1 MKKLLLFTL
10 SLLVLSCAKDLDY
23 DVVEYTIV
31 PEKLVI
37 AEDAGLRLASNIV
50 HGNVD
55 INVKLPSAGTYR
67 IRVLDLTNRIVS
79 QDKIQ
84 ASKGDN
90 ILKVYV
96 STLPDQS
103 YTVELLTLEGASLG
117 RDVFAIQQ

>member
-1 MKKLLLFTL
+1 MKKLLLFIL
-10 SLLVLSCAKDLDY
+10 SVLVLSCAKDLDY

-67 IRVLDLTNRIVS
+67 IRVLDLTNRIIS

-84 ASKGDN
+84 APKGDN

>member
-1 MKKLLLFTL
+1 MKKILLLTL

-23 DVVEYTIV
+23 EVIDFNIV
-31 PEKLVI
+31 PDELVI

-67 IRVLDLTNRIVS
+67 IRVLDITNRIIS
-79 QDKIQ
+79 QEKIQ
-84 ASKGDN
+84 APKGDN

-96 STLPDQS
+96 STLPDES
-103 YTVELLTLEGASLG
+103 YTVELLTNEGDLIG
-117 RDVFAIQQ
+117 KDVFAIQQ

>member
-31 PEKLVI
+31 PEELVI

-84 ASKGDN
+84 APKGDN

-117 RDVFAIQQ
+117 RDLFAIQQ

>member
-31 PEKLVI
+31 PEELVI

-84 ASKGDN
+84 APKGDN

>member
-1 MKKLLLFTL
+1 MD
-10 SLLVLSCAKDLDY
+10 SLYSTSLCQW
-23 DVVEYTIV
+23 
-31 PEKLVI
+31 
-37 AEDAGLRLASNIV
+37 
-50 HGNVD
+50 H
-55 INVKLPSAGTYR
+55 SAGTYR

-84 ASKGDN
+84 APKGDN

>member
-84 ASKGDN
+84 APKGDN

>member
-1 MKKLLLFTL
+1 MKKILLLTL

-23 DVVEYTIV
+23 EVIDFNIV
-31 PEKLVI
+31 PDELVI

-67 IRVLDLTNRIVS
+67 IRVLDITNRIVS
-79 QDKIQ
+79 QEKIQ
-84 ASKGDN
+84 APKGDN

-96 STLPDQS
+96 STLPDES
-103 YTVELLTLEGASLG
+103 YTVELLTNEGDLIG
-117 RDVFAIQQ
+117 KDVFAIQQ

>member
-10 SLLVLSCAKDLDY
+10 LFLALSCAKDLDY

-84 ASKGDN
+84 APKGDN

>member
-10 SLLVLSCAKDLDY
+10 TLLVLSCTKDLDY

-67 IRVLDLTNRIVS
+67 IRILDLTNRIVS

-84 ASKGDN
+84 APKGDN

>member
-23 DVVEYTIV
+23 DVVEYTLV

-84 ASKGDN
+84 APKGDN

-103 YTVELLTLEGASLG
+103 YTVELLTLEGAYLG

>member
-1 MKKLLLFTL
+1 MRKLILFTL

-23 DVVEYTIV
+23 DVIEYNIV

-37 AEDAGLRLASNIV
+37 TEDAGLRLASNIV

-67 IRVLDLTNRIVS
+67 IRILDLTNRIIS
-79 QDKIQ
+79 QDKIE
-84 ASKGDN
+84 APEGDN

-96 STLPDQS
+96 NTLPDQS

>member
-10 SLLVLSCAKDLDY
+10 TLLVLSCTKDLDY

-67 IRVLDLTNRIVS
+67 IRILDLTNRVVS

-84 ASKGDN
+84 APKGDN

>member
-10 SLLVLSCAKDLDY
+10 LFLVLSCAKDLDY

-84 ASKGDN
+84 APKGDN

>member
-31 PEKLVI
+31 PEELVI

-84 ASKGDN
+84 APKGDN

-96 STLPDQS
+96 STFPDQS

>member
-10 SLLVLSCAKDLDY
+10 TLLVLSCTKDLDY

-84 ASKGDN
+84 APKGDN

>member
-1 MKKLLLFTL
+1 MKKLILFTL
-10 SLLVLSCAKDLDY
+10 FLLVLSCAKDLDY
-23 DVVEYTIV
+23 DVIEYNIV

-67 IRVLDLTNRIVS
+67 IRILDLTNRIVS
-79 QDKIQ
+79 QDKIE
-84 ASKGDN
+84 APKGDN

-96 STLPDQS
+96 STLTDQS

-117 RDVFAIQQ
+117 KDVFAIQQ

>member
-84 ASKGDN
+84 APKGDN

-117 RDVFAIQQ
+117 RDVFAIQL

>member
-84 ASKGDN
+84 APKGDN
-90 ILKVYV
+90 ILKVYH
-96 STLPDQS
+96 STLPYQS
-103 YTVELLTLEGASLG
+103 YTVELLTWEGASL
-117 RDVFAIQQ
+117 RIYVLAIQQ

>member
-84 ASKGDN
+84 APKGDN

-96 STLPDQS
+96 STLPDES
-103 YTVELLTLEGASLG
+103 YTVELLTNQEELLG
-117 RDVFAIQQ
+117 KDVFAIQQ

>member
-10 SLLVLSCAKDLDY
+10 TLLVLSCTKDLDY
-23 DVVEYTIV
+23 DVVEHTIV

-84 ASKGDN
+84 APKGDN

>member
-10 SLLVLSCAKDLDY
+10 TLLVLSCTKDLDY

-84 ASKGDN
+84 APKGDN

-96 STLPDQS
+96 STLSDQS

-117 RDVFAIQQ
+117 KDVFAIQQ

>member
-67 IRVLDLTNRIVS
+67 IRVLDITNRIVS

-84 ASKGDN
+84 APKGDN

-117 RDVFAIQQ
+117 RDIFAIQQ

>member
-79 QDKIQ
+79 QDKLQ
-84 ASKGDN
+84 APKGDN